1 MNKTYT
7 SKWNAALGAR
17 VACSEVSRELGKAAL
32 VVMAATVTT
41 TSAWAVTCTTDV
53 NGSYRPGWTAA
64 PYGVACDQVPATAGP
79 STALLPAAGWYVLV
93 GSNLPAAPNDVVT
106 IGATNISYNGPSK
119 FGPVVGNQYLTHGSI
134 NFSDVTAAISNTG
147 VNGGI
152 GGLSTSLAVPVN
164 GNNFTL
170 TAVSGNYTSGNL
182 SGGVASYAIVAG
194 SSVDAGESGTQNN
207 GKFSAITLDN
217 ATIQQTYAGGI
228 VPVLNSG
235 LRSIQGAYQNSG
247 DGSTGKI
254 EIKNRLDMTLTGPRI
269 EGIYVSGAA
278 SDPANN
284 GGAEAVSQAILK
296 DSIIKLIKG
305 GSGSWDSSA
314 IKVGKSRAVGSGK
327 GLLISNGAM
336 QIDMDPA
343 FGGSSAYMSPAIKL
357 AVTGSQLLANGANSS
372 ATIKASRSALAIG
385 IDDWGSSTDSQNI
398 QAQFGKA
405 TLTTQSATAPLL
417 LVDSGQ
423 QNAQILFD
431 RESDLSAASNGYLI
445 DIIKYRSSTTASSVQ
460 LTLDHASVAKGLSNN
475 AYPNST
481 LNMGLHNASVWS
493 LVEKSNGDKTATYT
507 SLAMTAASKLQAF
520 KAGAGAFVMNGPVSS
535 DASTLDLVDSEPN
548 DVLTIQPS
556 YTGSNAAALAVDT
569 CLGDSSAASDVL
581 KVVGDTSGNTVIKV
595 TPAAG
600 AACAGALTTD
610 NGILVVDVS
619 GNSAGTF
626 TLDGGTVAQ
635 GSFVYEL
642 VKVGNNWYLQSKLGT
657 GTIVVRKQVNAPS
670 GAAPFSGAIDFALSC
685 DSGPVQ
691 NGSISVSNNQGASNP
706 ITVPAGSQCTVAE
719 TLPAAPAG
727 YTWGP
732 PAYSVITPVVAGEE
746 QAATITNTLSNTVV
760 STGTLQV
767 KKIVEV
773 PEGAAAY
780 SGTISFGV
788 ACVNPDF
795 STTGSI
801 AVAGNQGSAAP
812 IAVPAGSQCTVT
824 ETLPTDP
831 DGMVWAAPTYSQP
844 GSVVAGQTATA
855 TITNRLTKQTRAL
868 EHVPVNAPLALGG
881 LAGLIGLMAWRRQRA
896 EKRSKI

>member
-7 SKWNAALGAR
+7 SKWNAALGAW
-17 VACSEVSRELGKAAL
+17 VACSELSKRGGKQTAVGAVL
-32 VVMAATVTT
+32 VCMAAVAQAQNC
-41 TSAWAVTCTTDV
+41 SQAL
-53 NGSYRPGWTAA
+53 NGSYLPGNSGPDATCT
-64 PYGVACDQVPATAGP
+64 VVPPTVGQL
-79 STALLPAAGWYVLV
+79 SQTGAAGFYILTR
-93 GSNLPAAPNDVVT
+93 SNLDSVLT
-106 IGATNISYNGPSK
+106 IGNADIKAHVSGGYG
-119 FGPVVGNQYLTHGSI
+119 GIGNQYATGPGAPGGRNASMQAGNIKLDIASTDNTASIGSHSGVNI
-134 NFSDVTAAISNTG
+134 SVANADITAA
-147 VNGGI
+147 
-152 GGLSTSLAVPVN
+152 L
-164 GNNFTL
+164 
-170 TAVSGNYTSGNL
+170 
-182 SGGVASYAIVAG
+182 
-194 SSVDAGESGTQNN
+194 
-207 GKFSAITLDN
+207 
-217 ATIQQTYAGGI
+217 TYAGGGSVAI
-228 VPVLNSG
+228 YGVLAGSTVDSGEGGTNNTARNGTFTTVSFDNLALNQTSFGGTKTPVLNSG
-235 LRSIQGAYQNSG
+235 LRAIQGANQDAGN
-247 DGSTGKI
+247 GSSGKI
-254 EIKNRLDMTLTGPRI
+254 EVKGQLNMSMTGARM

-278 SDPANN
+278 TGS
-284 GGAEAVSQAILK
+284 GGEAVSQAVLNN
-296 DSIIKLIKG
+296 STIKLVR
-305 GSGSWDSSA
+305 SGAAADSSA
-314 IKVGKSRAVGSGK
+314 IKVGKSRAVGTGK
-327 GLLISNGAM
+327 GLLTSTGAL
-336 QIDMDPA
+336 QIDMDPTL
-343 FGGSSAYMSPAIKL
+343 GGSQPYMSPAIKL
-357 AVTGSQLLANGANSS
+357 AVSGSQLLANGANSS
-372 ATIKASRSALAIG
+372 ASIKASRSALAIG

-405 TLTTQSATAPLL
+405 TVTTQSATAPLL

-460 LTLDHASVAKGLSNN
+460 LTLDHASVARGLSNK
-475 AYPNST
+475 AYPSST
-481 LNMGLHNASVWS
+481 LNIGLNNASVWS

-507 SLAMTAASKLQAF
+507 TLAMTAASKLQAF

-535 DASTLDLVDSEPN
+535 DASTLDLVDSEPH

-569 CLGDSSAASDVL
+569 CLGDSSAPSDVL
-581 KVVGDTSGNTVIKV
+581 KVVGDTSGTTVIKV

-600 AACAGALTTD
+600 AACGGALTTG

-626 TLDGGTVAQ
+626 TLDGGTVSQ
-635 GSFVYEL
+635 GGFVYEL
-642 VKVGNNWYLQSKLGT
+642 VMVGNNWYLQSKLGT

-706 ITVPAGSQCTVAE
+706 ITVPAGSQCTVTE

-727 YTWGP
+727 YAWGP
-732 PAYSVITPVVAGEE
+732 PAYSAISPVVAGQE
-746 QAATITNTLSNTVV
+746 QAATITNTLNNTVV
-760 STGTLQV
+760 ATGTLQV
-767 KKIVEV
+767 NKTVQV

-795 STTGSI
+795 STAGSI

-855 TITNRLTKQTRAL
+855 TITNRLTKEARNL

-896 EKRSKI
+896 EKRFKM